1 MVKKK
6 KVGKEVCETFEIE
19 KDGKEKIEKVCGTE
33 EIKHASKKEIE
44 RQNKT
49 LYGFFLF
56 MGIVIVA
63 IFAWY
68 GISYYLNHFEYGGVK
83 FDIVKTPE
91 VTFYH
96 TSFPIYQKNQ
106 KVDYNVYLRK
116 DPRKNI
122 LDFEG
127 DSKSQEMVVLKS
139 DENLS
144 CAGDGG
150 ISILNMQQIFRAMG
164 MQIIADPNAT
174 CDSEGRYMH
183 ITLLG
188 GEENKIVEY
197 GPSCYELQVK
207 DCEIL
212 DVTERFILEFVKK
225 VA

>member
-1 MVKKK
+1 
-6 KVGKEVCETFEIE
+6 
-19 KDGKEKIEKVCGTE
+19 
-33 EIKHASKKEIE
+33 
-44 RQNKT
+44 
-49 LYGFFLF
+49 
-56 MGIVIVA
+56 
-63 IFAWY
+63 
-68 GISYYLNHFEYGGVK
+68 
-83 FDIVKTPE
+83 
-91 VTFYH
+91 
-96 TSFPIYQKNQ
+96 
-106 KVDYNVYLRK
+106 
-116 DPRKNI
+116 
-122 LDFEG
+122 
-127 DSKSQEMVVLKS
+127 MVVLKS

-212 DVTERFILEFVKK
+212 DVTERFILEFVRKQ
-225 VA
+225 V